1 MTAENTEYYPLG
13 AAPYGITYGAW
24 TVEWWRWAMSFPKA
38 INPVNDK
45 TGIYANARQP
55 RDVFFLAGKFG
66 SEDNK
71 FPNRRCVIPHG
82 KSILFPT
89 LNCQANLHQD
99 PDLGTPDAI
108 REHVTKDI
116 DTIVKNDC
124 YVNEIRIPS
133 IRVPSDPSVFKIR
146 LLEEFEDRMQMKST
160 LAAADGYWVFLK
172 PLPLREYKIKFRGS
186 CEQGRLSSGADY
198 VITIK

>member
-1 MTAENTEYYPLG
+1 MTAEITECYPSD
-13 AAPYGITYGAW
+13 AAPSGITYGAW

-45 TGIYANARQP
+45 TGIYANAGQP
-55 RDVFFLAGKFG
+55 KDVFFLAGRFG
-66 SEDNK
+66 SEDNN
-71 FPNRRCVIPHG
+71 FPKRHCIIPHG

-89 LNCQANLHQD
+89 LNCQANLLQD
-99 PDLGTPDAI
+99 PDLETPDAI
-108 REHVTKDI
+108 RQHVKKDI

-133 IRVPSDPSVFKIR
+133 IRVPSDPGIFRIKLPVDS
-146 LLEEFEDRMQMKST
+146 EDRTQMENT

-172 PLPLREYKIKFRGS
+172 PLPEGEYKIKFRGS

-198 VITIK
+198 IVTIK